1 MLRCCGDQRWP
12 ARWPIMIAAGIGLL
26 SAAAFA
32 YTLTSTPSPSAR
44 SDITLVYVGAEDCA
58 PCRKWQREDATAF
71 RASSEFTQVTY
82 REVKSPVLFD
92 LLKDEHWP
100 QDLRPYREKLALGAG
115 VPLWLVLEEGEIVD
129 QRFGAAQWKSAVLP
143 KIRSLLR

>member
-1 MLRCCGDQRWP
+1 LLTRRKVL
-12 ARWPIMIAAGIGLL
+12 IAAGLGVL
-26 SAAAFA
+26 SGAAIV
-32 YTLTSTPSPSAR
+32 YSLTSSPSPSSR

-71 RASSEFTQVTY
+71 RSSGEFAQVTY
-82 REVKSPVLFD
+82 REVKSPALFD

-100 QDLRPYREKLALGAG
+100 PDLRRYREKLAPGAG
-115 VPLWLVLEEGEIVD
+115 VPLWLVLADREVVD
-129 QRFGAAQWKSAVLP
+129 QRFGASQWKSAVLP